1 VGFLLLPPSPAR
13 NRVFAN
19 VGLPLAT
26 IPHEVLLHHYSQNR
40 AFALVFGVVGFLLL
54 PPLRNRASVLDF
66 WDGGLPAA
74 ITTTTNESEHPCS
87 ISCVVIFSLLLPLL
101 PPKSSPPCSISGGGC
116 LLAAT
121 TTTTL
126 EIERLCSIS
135 GVVDDFS
142 TTTRPPE
149 MELSRSISG
158 VGFPLAATLLPAS
171 MTTTTHEIERS
182 RSISWVVKFLLLL
195 PPNIPPKS

>member
-1 VGFLLLPPSPAR
+1 MSLNVYILCLLTTSLPHQQSVPGNEHFRSHDLSSAPEIGPSCTIFRVGFLLLPPSPAR
-13 NRVFAN
+13 
-19 VGLPLAT
+19 
-26 IPHEVLLHHYSQNR
+26 NR

-87 ISCVVIFSLLLPLL
+87 ISCVVVFSLLLPLL
-101 PPKSSPPCSISGGGC
+101 PPEIEPPCSISGGGC

-149 MELSRSISG
+149 MELSRSIS
-158 VGFPLAATLLPAS
+158 
-171 MTTTTHEIERS
+171 
-182 RSISWVVKFLLLL
+182 
-195 PPNIPPKS
+195 